1 MKSVILII
9 LLGILYIIWGQAMN
23 KLENEAEHKRN
34 SS

>member
-9 LLGILYIIWGQAMN
+9 LLGILYIKWGQAMN
-23 KLENEAEHKRN
+23 RLEDKAENKRN